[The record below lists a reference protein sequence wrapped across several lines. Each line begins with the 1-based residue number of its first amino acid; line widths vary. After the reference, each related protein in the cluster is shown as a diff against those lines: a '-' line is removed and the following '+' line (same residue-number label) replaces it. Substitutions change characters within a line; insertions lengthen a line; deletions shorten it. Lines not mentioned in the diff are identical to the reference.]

1 MMTKVNEFPQ
11 GVEVASILG
20 AGTIGASWTALFLAA
35 GLEVDVYDPSEQ
47 VEAFV
52 RDYIEHAWPSLERLG
67 LTTRGNPDQVRFFKT
82 PEDAVARAQFVQESV
97 PERIEIKHDLYK
109 RIEDRLH
116 PQAIVASSASGLLV
130 KEMQQGWKNP
140 GRFILGHPFNPPHL
154 IPLVE
159 LLANERTDNGVLEW
173 AEQFYAACGKTT
185 IRVNKEV
192 PGHVANRLQAA
203 LWREAIHLV
212 VEGVASVGDVDKA
225 VFAGPGL
232 RWSVMGPH
240 MLFNL
245 GSGGHGLSVFCER
258 FGPSFHRWW
267 DDLGNP
273 RLTPDVIAK
282 LAEGVIAEENGRNF
296 DDLAA
301 ERDCKIVEAS
311 RAINQA
317 ETAGVDGVEKKVR
330 LVTAR

>member
-1 MMTKVNEFPQ
+1 MSDKHDIPHGIDVV
-11 GVEVASILG
+11 GILG
-20 AGTIGASWTALFLAA
+20 AGTIGASWAALFLAS
-35 GLEVDVYDPSEQ
+35 GLEVDVYDPAPE

-52 RDYIEHAWPSLERLG
+52 RDYVRHAWPSLERLG
-67 LTTRGNPDQVRFFKT
+67 LAERGNPDRVRFLRT
-82 PEDAVARAQFVQESV
+82 PEEAVARAQFVQESV
-97 PERIEIKHDLYK
+97 PERIEIKHALYG
-109 RIEDRLH
+109 RIERHLDPR
-116 PQAIVASSASGLLV
+116 AIVCSSASGLLV
-130 KEMQQGWKNP
+130 KEMQNGWQNP

-159 LLANERTDNGVLEW
+159 LLGNDRTEAGVLEL
-173 AEQFYAACGKTT
+173 AERFYAACGKTT

-225 VFAGPGL
+225 VHAGPGL

-245 GSGGHGLSVFCER
+245 GSGGHGLGVFCER
-258 FGPSFHRWW
+258 FAPSFHRWW

-273 RLTPDVIAK
+273 K
-282 LAEGVIAEENGRNF
+282 LDAETIRILVEGIRSEE
-296 DDLAA
+296 DDRGFHELAA
-301 ERDCKIVEAS
+301 ERDRKIVEAS
-311 RAINQA
+311 RAINAA
-317 ETAGVDGVEKKVR
+317 EHPSRALDVVGNRKVA
-330 LVTAR
+330 AR